1 MQVDDN
7 FQAVIGCPRHRVVE
21 VLDLT
26 LNVGFVAHVEGPIT
40 DGQANMV
47 EAGGL

>member
-26 LNVGFVAHVEGPIT
+26 LDVRFVAHVEGPIT
-40 DGQANMV
+40 DGQANMI